1 MTEFKFLTIESLHKL
16 YKQGNVSFP
25 EIINLQID
33 HIKQVENKIYSLVN
47 FNSEEYLKLSKR
59 HKNEELNQ
67 HYIND
72 IPIAVKDLI
81 DVQDLKTEANSES
94 LKNNVAKYDSDVVKI
109 LKSNGSFVGMKTNTH
124 EYAYGAVTPPTK
136 NPWNL
141 NSIPGGSS
149 GGSAA
154 AVACGIAIG
163 ALGSDTAGSI
173 REPAALC
180 SVVGFKP
187 TINLISLK
195 GVVPL
200 AWTLDV
206 VGPIT
211 KTVTDCAILFS
222 AISNQYDLEKDI
234 NYKKDYKLGILSE
247 YFSPM
252 DKSIKKMYQ
261 SALSS
266 IEEKYQCSE
275 TTSWNIDEVISTIF
289 LILTAESAAFLE
301 EPIKKNPDLFG
312 GDVKQFV
319 QMGSEFSA
327 TEYLNAQRARNLIV
341 KSVDKLFDKF
351 DFLIAPAQLMHPP
364 SPENETVDLDG
375 EELPRDLNL
384 IKPLVL
390 SSLCGYPAI
399 SIPFVRNNNSESF
412 SIQIIAK
419 RGRDSDLLDFS
430 RVLEEEF
437 QLKFEYP
444 PHL

>member
-1 MTEFKFLTIESLHKL
+1 MTEFKNLTIESLHKQ
-16 YKQGNVSFP
+16 YKQEALSFS

-47 FNSEEYLKLSKR
+47 FDSEEYLKLSKR
-59 HKNEELNQ
+59 HEKEAFNQ
-67 HYIND
+67 HYINN

-81 DVQDLKTEANSES
+81 DIKDLKTEANSES
-94 LKNNVAKYDSDVVKI
+94 LKNNIAECDSDVVKI

-154 AVACGIAIG
+154 AVASGIAIG

-234 NYKKDYKLGILSE
+234 NNKKDYKLGILSE

-252 DKSIKKMYQ
+252 DKRIKKMYQ
-261 SALSS
+261 SALSL

-275 TTSWNIDEVISTIF
+275 TNSWNIDEVISTIF

-301 EPIKKNPDLFG
+301 EPIKKNPNLFG

-341 KSVDKLFDKF
+341 ESVDQLFDKF
-351 DFLIAPAQLMHPP
+351 DFLIAPAQLMLPP
-364 SPENETVDLDG
+364 SPKNETIDLNGD
-375 EELPRDLNL
+375 EVPRDLNL

-390 SSLCGYPAI
+390 SSLCGYPSI
-399 SIPFVRNNNSESF
+399 SIPFIRNNNSESF

-419 RGRDSDLLDFS
+419 RGSDSDLLDFS
-430 RVLEEEF
+430 RTLEKEF
-437 QLKFEYP
+437 QLKYEYP
-444 PHL
+444 PNL

>member
-16 YKQGNVSFP
+16 YKQGNVSFS

-59 HKNEELNQ
+59 HKNEELDQ
-67 HYIND
+67 HYINN

-94 LKNNVAKYDSDVVKI
+94 LKNNFAKYDSDVVKT

-154 AVACGIAIG
+154 AVASGIAIG

-222 AISNQYDLEKDI
+222 AISNQYDLEKNV
-234 NYKKDYKLGILSE
+234 NY
-247 YFSPM
+247 
-252 DKSIKKMYQ
+252 
-261 SALSS
+261 
-266 IEEKYQCSE
+266 
-275 TTSWNIDEVISTIF
+275 
-289 LILTAESAAFLE
+289 
-301 EPIKKNPDLFG
+301 
-312 GDVKQFV
+312 
-319 QMGSEFSA
+319 
-327 TEYLNAQRARNLIV
+327 
-341 KSVDKLFDKF
+341 
-351 DFLIAPAQLMHPP
+351 
-364 SPENETVDLDG
+364 
-375 EELPRDLNL
+375 
-384 IKPLVL
+384 
-390 SSLCGYPAI
+390 
-399 SIPFVRNNNSESF
+399 
-412 SIQIIAK
+412 
-419 RGRDSDLLDFS
+419 
-430 RVLEEEF
+430 
-437 QLKFEYP
+437 
-444 PHL
+444 

>member
-1 MTEFKFLTIESLHKL
+1 M
-16 YKQGNVSFP
+16 SFS

-94 LKNNVAKYDSDVVKI
+94 LKNNIAKYDSDVVKI

-154 AVACGIAIG
+154 AVASGIAIG

-234 NYKKDYKLGILSE
+234 NYKKDYKLGILTE

-252 DKSIKKMYQ
+252 DRSIKKC
-261 SALSS
+261 
-266 IEEKYQCSE
+266 I
-275 TTSWNIDEVISTIF
+275 N
-289 LILTAESAAFLE
+289 
-301 EPIKKNPDLFG
+301 
-312 GDVKQFV
+312 
-319 QMGSEFSA
+319 
-327 TEYLNAQRARNLIV
+327 
-341 KSVDKLFDKF
+341 
-351 DFLIAPAQLMHPP
+351 QL
-364 SPENETVDLDG
+364 
-375 EELPRDLNL
+375 
-384 IKPLVL
+384 
-390 SSLCGYPAI
+390 
-399 SIPFVRNNNSESF
+399 
-412 SIQIIAK
+412 
-419 RGRDSDLLDFS
+419 
-430 RVLEEEF
+430 
-437 QLKFEYP
+437 
-444 PHL
+444 

>member
-1 MTEFKFLTIESLHKL
+1 MTDFKNLTIESLNTL
-16 YKQGNVSFP
+16 YKEGTVGFQ
-25 EIINLQID
+25 EIIKLQIE
-33 HIKQVENKIYSLVN
+33 HISKVENKIFSLVN
-47 FNSEEYLKLSKR
+47 FNSEEYLQLSKR
-59 HKNEELNQ
+59 HENAVFNQ
-67 HYIND
+67 HYINN
-72 IPIAVKDLI
+72 IPIALKDLI
-81 DVQDLKTEANSES
+81 DIKDLKTEANSES
-94 LKNNVAKYDSDVVKI
+94 LKNNFAKDDSDVVNI
-109 LKSNGSFVGMKTNTH
+109 LRLNGSFVGMKTNTH
-124 EYAYGAVTPPTK
+124 EYAYGAVSPPTK

-141 NSIPGGSS
+141 KAIPGGSS

-154 AVACGIAIG
+154 AVASGIAIG

-222 AISNQYDLEKDI
+222 AISNQYDLEKNI
-234 NYKKDYKLGILSE
+234 NYKKNYKLGILSE
-247 YFSPM
+247 YFNPM
-252 DKSIKKMYQ
+252 DKNIKKMYQ
-261 SALSS
+261 SALSLL
-266 IEEKYQCSE
+266 EEKYECSE
-275 TTSWNIDEVISTIF
+275 THSWNIDEVISTIF

-327 TEYLNAQRARNLIV
+327 TEYLNAQRARKLIV
-341 KSVDKLFDKF
+341 ESVDKLFDKF

-364 SPENETVDLDG
+364 SPNNDIVDLDG
-375 EELPRDLNL
+375 EEQPRDLNL

-390 SSLCGYPAI
+390 ASLCGYPAI
-399 SIPFVRNNNSESF
+399 SIPFIRNKDSESF

-419 RGRDSDLLDFS
+419 RGKDNDLLDFS
-430 RVLEEEF
+430 RILEKEF
-437 QLKFEYP
+437 QLKYEYP
-444 PHL
+444 SKL